1 MITIRMT
8 QLHTDIQKCIDLV
21 FTLCCRNDEV
31 GGYDH
36 DEDDDIED
44 DERDERSVIHSW
56 KSLPDVGVG
65 FGLVSNLKLSCL
77 FIKSQLKSTGGSS
90 WLISPIEIVS
100 S

>member
-1 MITIRMT
+1 M
-8 QLHTDIQKCIDLV
+8 
-21 FTLCCRNDEV
+21 LCFSNDEV
-31 GGYDH
+31 DDH
-36 DEDDDIED
+36 DHDIGHDNEVADDIED
-44 DERDERSVIHSW
+44 NDWVVRSLILSW

-65 FGLVSNLKLSCL
+65 FVLVSNLKLSCL